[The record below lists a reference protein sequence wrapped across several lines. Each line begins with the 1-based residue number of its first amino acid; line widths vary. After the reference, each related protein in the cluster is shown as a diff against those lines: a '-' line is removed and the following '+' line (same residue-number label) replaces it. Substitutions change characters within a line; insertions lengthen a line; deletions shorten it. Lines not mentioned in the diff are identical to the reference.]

1 MKDIVKRQE
10 ESYDGNETGTS
21 DAYSIRN
28 DSLLKNTRTRSCGLY
43 AKTGNELL
51 EWQQLLQCDIMA
63 VNDDGLW
70 MHQKYGYSVP
80 RRNGKSENVLA
91 ALPMGTEKR
100 RKNSIHGTQS
110 NNITRSVGAA
120 GSNVRKAGIKISS
133 SFKAFGK
140 EHLYTSDGGVV
151 EFRTR
156 TSSGGLGEGYD
167 VLIIDEA
174 QEYTEAQETSL
185 KYIVSDSE
193 NPQTIMLGTPPTAV
207 SAGTVFTNVG
217 RQYLPAGDLTLD
229 GRNGRLKT

>member
-1 MKDIVKRQE
+1 MILPMKDIVKRQE

-28 DSLLKNTRTRSCGLY
+28 DSLLKNTRTRSCG
-43 AKTGNELL
+43 TVREDGERLL

-91 ALPMGTEKR
+91 RCLWGL
-100 RKNSIHGTQS
+100 KNGERILYTAHRATTSHAVWE
-110 NNITRSVGAA
+110 RLD
-120 GSNVRKAGIKISS
+120 RMCEKAGIKISS

-151 EFRTR
+151 EFRTEHHR
-156 TSSGGLGEGYD
+156 ADL
-167 VLIIDEA
+167 A
-174 QEYTEAQETSL
+174 
-185 KYIVSDSE
+185 K
-193 NPQTIMLGTPPTAV
+193 GTTC
-207 SAGTVFTNVG
+207 
-217 RQYLPAGDLTLD
+217 
-229 GRNGRLKT
+229 

>member
-28 DSLLKNTRTRSCGLY
+28 DSLLKTRGQEAAELY

-91 ALPMGTEKR
+91 RCLWG
-100 RKNSIHGTQS
+100 
-110 NNITRSVGAA
+110 
-120 GSNVRKAGIKISS
+120 
-133 SFKAFGK
+133 
-140 EHLYTSDGGVV
+140 
-151 EFRTR
+151 
-156 TSSGGLGEGYD
+156 
-167 VLIIDEA
+167 
-174 QEYTEAQETSL
+174 
-185 KYIVSDSE
+185 
-193 NPQTIMLGTPPTAV
+193 
-207 SAGTVFTNVG
+207 
-217 RQYLPAGDLTLD
+217 
-229 GRNGRLKT
+229 LKTAKEFYTRHTEQQHHTQCGSGWIECAKSRNQDIIII